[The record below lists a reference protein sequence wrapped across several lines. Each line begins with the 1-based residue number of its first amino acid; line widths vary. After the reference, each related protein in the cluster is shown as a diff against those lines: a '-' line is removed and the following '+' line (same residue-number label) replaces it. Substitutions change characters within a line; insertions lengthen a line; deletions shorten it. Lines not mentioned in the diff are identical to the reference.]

1 MVCRCFA
8 VELDTSQPEPDSTT
22 LEESLDSSSRQQ
34 DSHPPTQPQLQ
45 LDSHP
50 PTQPQLQLL
59 SEQLRNHEEDHYVEL
74 HLHNLGLSLTDA
86 QE

>member
-1 MVCRCFA
+1 MVCWCFA

-34 DSHPPTQPQLQ
+34 E
-45 LDSHP
+45 SHP

-59 SEQLRNHEEDHYVEL
+59 SEQLRNHEEDNYVEL
-74 HLHNLGLSLTDA
+74 HIHNLGMSLTGA